1 MVENATMDFTDTEYR
16 IATGVARRIE
26 RSQRF
31 LVEMDDIRSE
41 CYLWMVKNPERV
53 NRWRDE
59 GKQGKAKLGTAL
71 YRAGMRYA
79 LKERVRITR
88 TQPGDHSFYSE
99 AILHDILPDVFD
111 QDGWYM
117 ESHTEEL
124 GVKAPSRPGEGNN
137 RLAMLVDV
145 SSAIQALPEEDQ
157 ELLRMRYSDGG
168 MDAQILA
175 ATYQVSDSTI
185 RRRLRNLMRKI
196 SDRLG
201 GEPPWI

>member
-1 MVENATMDFTDTEYR
+1 MVGNATMGFTDTEYR

-111 QDGWYM
+111 QDSWYM